1 MSWIILLTLS
11 PPDAQPAANR
21 VYFHRINKWHPV
33 AKPEDAI
40 ENREDAHENSDESSA
55 DHAESS
61 EEAPESS
68 PLSPTSSMEPQL
80 LITHHPIPNLSS
92 RM

>member
-11 PPDAQPAANR
+11 PLDAQPAANR

-40 ENREDAHENSDESSA
+40 ENSEDIPENSEDSAESSA
-55 DHAESS
+55 
-61 EEAPESS
+61 EAPESS
-68 PLSPTSSMEPQL
+68 LPLPTSSMVL
-80 LITHHPIPNLSS
+80 HL
-92 RM
+92 